1 MTMRT
6 RSLRI
11 LPALVMG
18 ATIFLAGCGG
28 SSAPTAEEPVLPP
41 VAETPSEEAIE
52 RQAPEVE
59 QAELADES
67 IPDGLDPEGVIA
79 ATMLIASGGDLEAAI
94 SAGLVTEAEAEAALT
109 VLETGDASSIL
120 D

>member
-1 MTMRT
+1 MHR
-6 RSLRI
+6 
-11 LPALVMG
+11 
-18 ATIFLAGCGG
+18 
-28 SSAPTAEEPVLPP
+28 
-41 VAETPSEEAIE
+41 
-52 RQAPEVE
+52 VE
-59 QAELADES
+59 SADES
-67 IPDGLDPEGVIA
+67 APDGLDPEGVIA